1 MNSSTRSALF
11 FILIL
16 GAARAQ
22 AQESPPSAEH
32 QHDMQMPMPDA
43 PAPDS
48 SQDSTTSEAEH
59 VAPEPPTHSMG
70 EMSYRAMAEM
80 MQMDDRARAGKVLLD
95 QLELRDTSDGSG
107 SVWDVEAWYGS
118 DYNKAWLRTEGD
130 RAKGRTEDAR
140 AELFW
145 DRIISRWWLVQAGA
159 RQDFGEGP
167 SRTWGTFGVQ
177 GLAPYW
183 FEIEATLYAGEQGRT
198 AARLKAEYELLLTQR
213 LILQPEAEVNLY
225 GKSDRERGLGS
236 GLSDFEAALRLRYEI
251 RREFAPYVG
260 VVWSRRFGDTADLAR
275 ASGTDTSDVQIVAGL
290 RIWF

>member
-1 MNSSTRSALF
+1 MNAPTKSALWC
-11 FILIL
+11 LIMA
-16 GAARAQ
+16 GIARAQ
-22 AQESPPSAEH
+22 AQETPPAAEH
-32 QHDMQMPMPDA
+32 HQHEMPMPDT
-43 PAPDS
+43 PASQSSPDAN
-48 SQDSTTSEAEH
+48 TSEAEH
-59 VAPEPPTHSMG
+59 VPPDPPKHSME
-70 EMSYRAMAEM
+70 EMPYRAMAEM
-80 MQMDDRARAGKVLLD
+80 MQMDDRERYGKVLLD
-95 QLELRDTSDGSG
+95 QLEWRDTSEGCARA
-107 SVWDVEAWYGS
+107 WDIEAWYGS

-130 RAKGRTEDAR
+130 RVDGHSEDAR

-145 DRIISRWWLVQAGA
+145 DRILSRWWHLQAGA

-167 SRTWGTFGVQ
+167 SRTWAAVGVQ

-183 FEIEATLYAGEQGRT
+183 FEVEATLYAGEQGRT

-213 LILQPEAEVNLY
+213 LILQPEAEANLY

-236 GLSDFEAALRLRYEI
+236 GLSDVEAALRLRYEI

-275 ASGTDTSDVQIVAGL
+275 ASGSDTNDLQVVAGF

>member
-1 MNSSTRSALF
+1 MNARTRNALC
-11 FILIL
+11 FIFIV
-16 GAARAQ
+16 GIAQ
-22 AQESPPSAEH
+22 AHAQEPPPAAEH
-32 QHDMQMPMPDA
+32 HQHEMPMPDT
-43 PAPDS
+43 PARAS
-48 SQDSTTSEAEH
+48 SQEDTTSEAEH
-59 VAPEPPTHSMG
+59 VPPDPPKHSMG

-80 MQMDDRARAGKVLLD
+80 MQMDDRERYGKVLVD
-95 QLELRDTSDGSG
+95 QLEWRDTSEGSA

-130 RAKGRTEDAR
+130 RVDGHTEDAR
-140 AELFW
+140 AELLW
-145 DRIISRWWLVQAGA
+145 DRIISRWWHVQAGA

-167 SRTWGTFGVQ
+167 SRTWAAVGVQ

-198 AARLKAEYELLLTQR
+198 AARLKAEYELFLTQR
-213 LILQPEAEVNLY
+213 LILQPEAEANLY

-236 GLSDFEAALRLRYEI
+236 GLADVEVALRLRYEI

-275 ASGTDTSDVQIVAGL
+275 ASGADTNDLQIAVGF